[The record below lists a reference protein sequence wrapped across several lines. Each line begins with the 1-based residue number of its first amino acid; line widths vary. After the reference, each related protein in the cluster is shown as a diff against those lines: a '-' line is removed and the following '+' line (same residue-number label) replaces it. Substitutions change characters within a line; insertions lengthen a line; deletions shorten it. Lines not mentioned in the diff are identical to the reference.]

1 MGLLTVFFL
10 KSGIHSRRTLWM
22 GLFALIPI
30 VTAFVMILIKPVLGD
45 ESLVLAALFPQIN
58 FYLFLQFL
66 LPLIAIFT
74 GTAVIADE
82 VEDRTLPYLLSRPVP
97 RRMIVIS
104 KLAAFYITSAL
115 TLCVSLFVTYSIM
128 TLHGGF
134 SAWAEKLGQL
144 LASMGVLLAGLAV
157 YMPLFAL
164 WGGVFKRPVIGG
176 LLFVFG
182 WEGVI
187 QLFPGNTKLFT
198 VIHYL
203 NALAPDL
210 QKAINTQDS
219 LLQMIFQQK
228 PLPAYTAL
236 IVLVC
241 MCAAFTFLAS
251 SMLQLKEY
259 RLSQE

>member
-1 MGLLTVFFL
+1 VLLLTGFFL
-10 KSGIHSRRTLWM
+10 KSGIHSKRTLWM
-22 GLFALIPI
+22 AALALIPLAI
-30 VTAFVMILIKPVLGD
+30 ALIMVVIKPMLGD
-45 ESLVLAALFPQIN
+45 ESLVLASLFPQIN

-66 LPLIAIFT
+66 LPLISIFI
-74 GTAVIADE
+74 GTSVIADE
-82 VEDRTLPYLLSRPVP
+82 VEERTLPYLLVRPVS
-97 RRMIVIS
+97 RRVIVCA
-104 KLAAFYITSAL
+104 KLLAGYITSAIIIL
-115 TLCVSLFVTYSIM
+115 VSLFGAYSIM

-134 SAWAEKLGQL
+134 SGWAEMLGQL

-164 WGGVFKRPVIGG
+164 WGGLFKRPVVGG

-203 NALAPDL
+203 NTLAPDI
-210 QKAINTQDS
+210 QKVTTTQDT
-219 LLQMIFQQK
+219 LLQMIFQHK
-228 PLPAYTAL
+228 PLPAHTAI
-236 IVLVC
+236 IVLAG
-241 MCAAFTFLAS
+241 MCAVFTFLAS